1 LKEHKDAFTLVYGEY
16 TNEQIVEAIKSGT
29 VDATLAP
36 KYSNDLFIKNYGVNF
51 VIGNQPVNQSK
62 AFILFNK
69 KADAKLQKAVNDE
82 MEKLKSDGTLLKLSK
97 KYLGGDYVPKN

>member
-1 LKEHKDAFTLVYGEY
+1 MFSPLTQ
-16 TNEQIVEAIKSGT
+16 EQNFSAKSNFI
-29 VDATLAP
+29 
-36 KYSNDLFIKNYGVNF
+36 YDLFIKNYGVNF

-69 KADAKLQKAVNDE
+69 KADAKLQKAVKKKKK
-82 MEKLKSDGTLLKLSK
+82 KLKSDGTLLKLSK